1 MVRIVLSFQN
11 IILYRPNQFCMN
23 NSNPSFSGSIPRIY
37 DEHLG
42 PLLFEPYALDL
53 VERIKK
59 KPASVLEIACGTGI
73 VTSNLRRTLPSSAK
87 LTATDISQD
96 MISIARS
103 KMADKRIEWKLV
115 DAQKL
120 PFDDESFDLVISQF
134 GYMFVPDKP
143 KAFREV
149 FRVMIP
155 GGIFMFNTWDK
166 IEHNRAHGVA
176 NKVINSYF
184 ENDPALF
191 YQVPFSM
198 HNPDEIKAL
207 LKHAGFHDIKIEL
220 VKKEGKSSSAS
231 HAAVGFVEGNPVYI
245 EIMNKIP
252 SLEKQIIERVTQA
265 LAENFGDAPMIIP
278 LQAFV
283 VQCRK

>member
-1 MVRIVLSFQN
+1 
-11 IILYRPNQFCMN
+11 MN
-23 NSNPSFSGSIPRIY
+23 NSSPSFSGSIPRIY

-53 VERIKK
+53 MDRIKK

-73 VTSNLRRTLPSSAK
+73 VTSHLRRTLPSSSK

-103 KMADKRIEWKLV
+103 KLADKRIEWKLV

-120 PFDDESFDLVISQF
+120 PFDEESFDLVISQF

-143 KAFREV
+143 KAFSEI
-149 FRVMIP
+149 FRVMTP
-155 GGIFMFNTWDK
+155 GGILMFNTWDK
-166 IEHNRAHGVA
+166 IEHNRVVSIA

-184 ENDPALF
+184 ANDPTQF
-191 YQVPFSM
+191 YQIQFSM
-198 HNPDEIKAL
+198 YNPDEIKAL

-231 HAAVGFVEGNPVYI
+231 HAAVGFVEGNPVYT
-245 EIMNKIP
+245 EIMSKIP
-252 SLEKQIIERVTQA
+252 SLEKQIIERVTQS
-265 LAENFGDAPMIIP
+265 LAENFGDAPMTA
-278 LQAFV
+278 LMQAYV